1 MSRKQADRTAEISP
15 VRTES
20 ETQAPAGARTHVTLR
35 DVANAAGVS
44 PMSVS
49 NFINARHGQ
58 MRPET
63 RARIQAEI
71 DRLGYRPHVAA
82 RNLRLSKRLSIDMVI
97 IDEAPH
103 YLADPFT
110 TQIVAGLSNR
120 LNSQGYALQLQGMS
134 GEVFH
139 GSPTVRNIRT
149 DAICLLLSGPEAMRR
164 DIVTTL
170 LALNQ
175 PVVLFQDRI
184 RAQAADLCIIRQA
197 DREGGRM
204 LARELLRGGA
214 RRLLMLVPSTVWPA
228 IEERVAGAKD
238 AVRKAKSCSRLSIVP
253 CGSADFRDTQ
263 AALDEEITRNGV
275 PDAILAGNDQ
285 MGIAAMKLIAARGLA
300 VPEDVA
306 ITGFNAFEFWQYT
319 EPMLTTIRSAA
330 YEMGARGGDVL
341 LERLTAGQ
349 FERRE
354 IVFPVTLQRGG
365 ST

>member
-1 MSRKQADRTAEISP
+1 MSSKQPDQHGTAK
-15 VRTES
+15 
-20 ETQAPAGARTHVTLR
+20 ARAHVTLR
-35 DVANAAGVS
+35 DVAKAAGVS

-49 NFINARHGQ
+49 NYINARHGQ

-63 RARIQAEI
+63 RARIEAEI
-71 DRLGYRPHVAA
+71 ERLGYRPHVAA

-120 LNSQGYALQLQGMS
+120 LNTEGYALQVQGMS
-134 GEVFH
+134 AEVFRS
-139 GSPTVRNIRT
+139 SPTVRNIRT
-149 DAICLLLSGPEAMRR
+149 DAICLLLSGPEATRR

-170 LALNQ
+170 LELGQ

-184 RAQAADLCIIRQA
+184 RSQAADLCIIRQA
-197 DREGGRM
+197 DRDGGRM
-204 LARELLRGGA
+204 LTRELLRRGA
-214 RRLLMLVPSTVWPA
+214 KRLLMLVPSTIWPA
-228 IEERVAGAKD
+228 IEERVAGVKD
-238 AVRKAKSCSRLSIVP
+238 VVRKAGMGSRLRIVP

-263 AALDEEITRNGV
+263 AALAAEIAASGA

-300 VPEDVA
+300 VPGDVA

-319 EPMLTTIRSAA
+319 EPVLTTIRSAA
-330 YEMGARGGDVL
+330 YEMGALGGDEL
-341 LERLTAGQ
+341 LKRLTSGA
-349 FERRE
+349 FDRRE
-354 IVFPVTLQRGG
+354 IVFPVELQRGG

>member
-1 MSRKQADRTAEISP
+1 MSSKQPDGPGTAK
-15 VRTES
+15 
-20 ETQAPAGARTHVTLR
+20 ARAHVTLR
-35 DVANAAGVS
+35 DVAKAAGVS

-63 RARIQAEI
+63 RARIEAEI
-71 DRLGYRPHVAA
+71 ERLGYRPHVAA

-120 LNSQGYALQLQGMS
+120 LNGQGYALQIQGMS
-134 GEVFH
+134 AETFRS
-139 GSPTVRNIRT
+139 SPTVRNIRT
-149 DAICLLLSGPEAMRR
+149 DAICLVLSGPEATRR
-164 DIVTTL
+164 DIVATL
-170 LALNQ
+170 AELGQ

-184 RAQAADLCIIRQA
+184 QMAAADLCIIRQA
-197 DREGGRM
+197 DREGGRI
-204 LARELLRGGA
+204 LARELLGRGA
-214 RRLLMLVPSTVWPA
+214 RRLLMLVPATVWPA
-228 IEERVAGAKD
+228 IEERVAGVKD
-238 AVRKAKSCSRLSIVP
+238 AVRKARSGSKLGIVP
-253 CGSADFRDTQ
+253 CGNADFRDTQ
-263 AALDEEITRNGV
+263 AALEAEIAQNGV

-300 VPEDVA
+300 VPGDVG

-319 EPMLTTIRSAA
+319 EPVLTTIRSAA
-330 YEMGARGGDVL
+330 YEMGALGGEVL
-341 LERLTAGQ
+341 LERLTAGR
-349 FERRE
+349 FDRRE
-354 IVFPVTLQRGG
+354 IVFPVELQRGG